1 MGVRSAEQRIRKYDA
16 KVDPEIVKMRFAQM
30 KPNMVNYATDA
41 FASLVAMEE
50 AVKTILDA
58 QGVLIGQYPFYLSFA
73 REIWR
78 LKNKFGGQTLFSE
91 CDIATAK
98 WRSRG
103 LDPTILNTIKRDV
116 FGILPTPPA
125 P

>member
-58 QGVLIGQYPFYLSFA
+58 QGVLIGQYLSISLLLG
-73 REIWR
+73 R
-78 LKNKFGGQTLFSE
+78 FGG
-91 CDIATAK
+91 
-98 WRSRG
+98 
-103 LDPTILNTIKRDV
+103 
-116 FGILPTPPA
+116 
-125 P
+125 